1 MSSRAPRRCRLDA
14 VSTPPVV
21 VTRSHGVHLSVATAA
36 SSDRVQCST
45 AGLVLN
51 TVAHQPDNNC
61 LSSPLLLL
69 PTIQEEHQ
77 QLQQLESASC
87 AVSQGSVSNS
97 SSLLEGPS
105 REASPAA
112 RCPQDAMLLLQAQV
126 SDVTKGQHVGSWCL
140 FLFIVIHS
148 LNPLFKNTPGSVC
161 LFDDVPYG

>member
-1 MSSRAPRRCRLDA
+1 MSSRAPSRFRLGA

-21 VTRSHGVHLSVATAA
+21 VTRSHGVHLSVITAA
-36 SSDRVQCST
+36 SSDRVQCSS

-51 TVAHQPDNNC
+51 SVAYQPDNNR
-61 LSSPLLLL
+61 LSPLLLL

-77 QLQQLESASC
+77 QLQHLEPASC

-126 SDVTKGQHVGSWCL
+126 SDVTHGQRVGSWCMR
-140 FLFIVIHS
+140 FL
-148 LNPLFKNTPGSVC
+148 L
-161 LFDDVPYG
+161 